1 MRPICHRDIFDQLN
15 LQSTHLS
22 LNHNQESTD
31 NLGAWAVKKRCFSM
45 MRSILNELTAEISN
59 DDIGTVTP
67 ARVIL
72 ERVFGKIQ
80 QQEEMMTKDAS
91 LSENDDTE
99 TSVEPLY
106 SNLQEALSALRIE
119 EDLQDAGREVLLEQ
133 AKLDQRKEDFEQR
146 EQEISVK
153 QKQMK
158 ESLKKAN
165 CNVAF
170 QFKQIEYLNFLVK
183 EQSER
188 IAASQISLS
197 QKEFEM
203 CKLRNELIKKDQEA
217 EALNSELESQKE
229 LLDAYAEVIRK
240 QEEELTELQ
249 REVREKE
256 RDLADSLQLREVKE
270 KRLNII
276 EANLENQTV
285 VWLLAREELKA
296 LLEQASG
303 RMNDLK
309 ETSEEF
315 DRVRAVLS
323 DTRFELVS
331 SQQSLA
337 SLRKKMEDQMLFMEK
352 KVAEL
357 QDQKLHVVS
366 YMNNLKDT
374 ALALETKLI
383 AGFDE
388 PKSQISGAG
397 RLMVELE
404 ERFNRE
410 RATLEPRNQEIA
422 SLRKELGEK
431 EFAFSDVRN
440 LLQVRESEMLKER
453 LKIEKLKVVQD
464 IIKLTLQEKDA
475 DLLKAQDVLAEVC
488 NDIADL
494 QKLMNSK
501 EQQFIE
507 ATTRLREMEDR
518 IEKMQLEL
526 GDMKAK
532 FHKTGSSA
540 AQLAQPTNML
550 ALPGKGEDRGE
561 IIKEELPI
569 YGPIKQLEVVNITLR
584 VVGPG

>member
-1 MRPICHRDIFDQLN
+1 
-15 LQSTHLS
+15 
-22 LNHNQESTD
+22 
-31 NLGAWAVKKRCFSM
+31 
-45 MRSILNELTAEISN
+45 
-59 DDIGTVTP
+59 
-67 ARVIL
+67 
-72 ERVFGKIQ
+72 
-80 QQEEMMTKDAS
+80 
-91 LSENDDTE
+91 
-99 TSVEPLY
+99 
-106 SNLQEALSALRIE
+106 
-119 EDLQDAGREVLLEQ
+119 
-133 AKLDQRKEDFEQR
+133 
-146 EQEISVK
+146 
-153 QKQMK
+153 
-158 ESLKKAN
+158 
-165 CNVAF
+165 
-170 QFKQIEYLNFLVK
+170 
-183 EQSER
+183 
-188 IAASQISLS
+188 
-197 QKEFEM
+197 
-203 CKLRNELIKKDQEA
+203 
-217 EALNSELESQKE
+217 
-229 LLDAYAEVIRK
+229 
-240 QEEELTELQ
+240 
-249 REVREKE
+249 
-256 RDLADSLQLREVKE
+256 
-270 KRLNII
+270 
-276 EANLENQTV
+276 
-285 VWLLAREELKA
+285 
-296 LLEQASG
+296 
-303 RMNDLK
+303 
-309 ETSEEF
+309 
-315 DRVRAVLS
+315 
-323 DTRFELVS
+323 
-331 SQQSLA
+331 
-337 SLRKKMEDQMLFMEK
+337 MLFMEK